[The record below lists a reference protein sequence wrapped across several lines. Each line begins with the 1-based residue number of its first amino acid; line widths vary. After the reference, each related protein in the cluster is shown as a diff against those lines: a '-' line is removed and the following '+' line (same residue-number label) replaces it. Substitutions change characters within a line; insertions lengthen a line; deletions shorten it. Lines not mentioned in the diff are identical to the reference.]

1 MTTTYSTPEEAI
13 DGLIK
18 PELISAGLDPAA
30 YDLDGLAELVLYDYS
45 EGGFAGPAEGFG
57 MHPELSS
64 STFWDFTEAFV
75 K

>member
-1 MTTTYSTPEEAI
+1 MTTTYSIPEGAI

-18 PELISAGLDPAA
+18 PELIGAGLDPAA
-30 YDLDGLAELVLYDYS
+30 YDLDGLAELVLYDYA

-64 STFWDFTEAFV
+64 GTFLELTEDF
-75 K
+75 KK

>member
-1 MTTTYSTPEEAI
+1 MTAFNTVEEAI
-13 DGLIK
+13 DGLVK
-18 PELISAGLDPAA
+18 PELVGAGLDPTD
-30 YDLDGLAELVLYDYS
+30 YDLEALAEVVLYDYS

-64 STFWDFTEAFV
+64 GTFLELTEDFR